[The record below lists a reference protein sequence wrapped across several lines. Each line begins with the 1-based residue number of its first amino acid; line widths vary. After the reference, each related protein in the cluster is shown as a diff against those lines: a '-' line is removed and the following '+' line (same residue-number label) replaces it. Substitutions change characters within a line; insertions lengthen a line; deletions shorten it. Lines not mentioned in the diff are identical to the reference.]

1 MYVCVYVCIM
11 CVYVY
16 IYVYMYLCMYYV
28 LYMYVCIYV
37 HKDCKSI
44 LSVSACDSTTILLTS
59 THVNPHTVNI
69 MAVHTSTLTTW
80 AGMQL

>member
-1 MYVCVYVCIM
+1 MNRALPEYKSEAYVYLCVCVCVCMYVCVCNVCM
-11 CVYVY
+11 
-16 IYVYMYLCMYYV
+16 
-28 LYMYVCIYV
+28 YV

-44 LSVSACDSTTILLTS
+44 LSVLACDSTTILLTS